1 MNVVRKVCRVD
12 GFSYAALLPCREC
25 TRDPYVLVAS
35 SVWARATKLVEVGVS
50 LFQGSSRT
58 AIPLAIIA
66 TMRGYS
72 LLISTRQFDNTILAD
87 TINKGENERLL
98 RPSVSSRT
106 LISEERGRWMLR

>member
-1 MNVVRKVCRVD
+1 MFTVWQGLQMLNTAALPTSPRLHMNVVRKVCRVD

-35 SVWARATKLVEVGVS
+35 SVWARAMKLVEVGVS

-72 LLISTRQFDNTILAD
+72 LLI
-87 TINKGENERLL
+87 
-98 RPSVSSRT
+98 
-106 LISEERGRWMLR
+106 